1 MRLPNMQE
9 KTVSLLKRTAAAAID
24 QIICLSAGLFMA
36 APPALVLNYLFC
48 QAPTNLTLAL
58 PPWLKYTVAL
68 LCILCAIAGT
78 RFWSLLYCIRFESSD
93 WQATPGKLLMG
104 LTVTDIQGNQI
115 SRKSAVKRISVQY
128 LTFCLLTAL
137 GFVGYQLTS
146 ANFGSNVLLEIF
158 LPLIP
163 LFACFLAALFNEKG
177 QTVFDFLAQRLVED
191 QNWSFSATATKPK
204 LKAGAREA
212 TKIILKNSR
221 GRYDWFL
228 LGCSVWSLVS
238 AMASAAIFILVI
250 NAFSELDQI
259 PLHSTSQSATEN
271 NNNSSADENLAGNE
285 HYRAAS
291 RYFRDPGLLYYYRAE
306 LAGDS
311 HFGKT
316 DNLRRAAMLSD
327 KDWQIHNALANIYLA
342 QNQPQ
347 QAANELERSCRL
359 RSQNKYLLKQGPL
372 YIEVEPQAGHGEQ
385 LNLDQQYLKLGKLY
399 NSLGRHKEAI
409 AALDK
414 AISTNPN
421 ATKYKAR
428 AAVYEA
434 LGEKARAQSD
444 LMAAH
449 EQNLRVETELGTI
462 VIGK

>member
-1 MRLPNMQE
+1 
-9 KTVSLLKRTAAAAID
+9 
-24 QIICLSAGLFMA
+24 
-36 APPALVLNYLFC
+36 
-48 QAPTNLTLAL
+48 
-58 PPWLKYTVAL
+58 
-68 LCILCAIAGT
+68 
-78 RFWSLLYCIRFESSD
+78 
-93 WQATPGKLLMG
+93 
-104 LTVTDIQGNQI
+104 
-115 SRKSAVKRISVQY
+115 
-128 LTFCLLTAL
+128 
-137 GFVGYQLTS
+137 
-146 ANFGSNVLLEIF
+146 
-158 LPLIP
+158 
-163 LFACFLAALFNEKG
+163 
-177 QTVFDFLAQRLVED
+177 
-191 QNWSFSATATKPK
+191 
-204 LKAGAREA
+204 
-212 TKIILKNSR
+212 
-221 GRYDWFL
+221 
-228 LGCSVWSLVS
+228 
-238 AMASAAIFILVI
+238 
-250 NAFSELDQI
+250 
-259 PLHSTSQSATEN
+259 
-271 NNNSSADENLAGNE
+271 
-285 HYRAAS
+285 
-291 RYFRDPGLLYYYRAE
+291 
-306 LAGDS
+306 
-311 HFGKT
+311 
-316 DNLRRAAMLSD
+316 MLSD

-347 QAANELERSCRL
+347 QAATELERSCRL